1 MKLLV
6 LLATLSFVLVGG
18 LVGAKLLLLARRTRQ
33 LPELAV
39 GLGVFLVAFV
49 SYPLSLASLSPD
61 LAPGLAKLIFSAG
74 AVASAVGSASI
85 YVFTWKVF
93 RPDAGWARGVALTAI
108 AAIGAFAVVSI
119 VRVLSVA
126 TPAEIF
132 RDQLSVA
139 RNVVTGFSY
148 LWTAVEAL
156 RYHGLLRRR
165 MGLGLADPVVANR
178 FLLWG
183 VSGVSATLGISVSTA
198 VILLGKA
205 GAGMHPVSMLAVGVA
220 GFTSSV
226 SLYLAFLP
234 PAAWLRFVAGR
245 TPEAAA

>member
-1 MKLLV
+1 MKALV
-6 LLATLSFVLVGG
+6 LLATLSFILVGG
-18 LVGAKLLLLARRTRQ
+18 LVGAKLLLLARRTRA

-61 LAPGLAKLIFSAG
+61 LPPLAAKGIFAAG
-74 AVASAVGSASI
+74 AVASAVGSSSI

-93 RPDAGWARGVALTAI
+93 RPDAGWARVLTLG
-108 AAIGAFAVVSI
+108 AIGAIFAFAVVSI
-119 VRVLSVA
+119 VRVA
-126 TPAEIF
+126 GAEAPREIF
-132 RDQLSVA
+132 RDGLSVL

-148 LWTAVEAL
+148 LWTAFEAL
-156 RYHGLLRRR
+156 RYYGLLRRR
-165 MGLGLADPVVANR
+165 AALGLADPVVSNR

-198 VILLGKA
+198 VVLLGEP
-205 GAGMHPVSMLAVGVA
+205 GAAMHPVSMLAVGVA

-234 PAAWLRFVAGR
+234 PTAWLRFVVGR
-245 TPEAAA
+245 AAEDAA

>member
-6 LLATLSFVLVGG
+6 LLATLSFILVGG

-49 SYPLSLASLSPD
+49 SYPLSLASISPD
-61 LAPGLAKLIFSAG
+61 LAPATAKLLFATG
-74 AVASAVGSASI
+74 AFASAVGSASI

-93 RPDAGWARGVALTAI
+93 RPDAGWARVLTLV
-108 AAIGAFAVVSI
+108 AIGAIFVFAAVSV
-119 VRVLSVA
+119 VRVAGAA
-126 TPAEIF
+126 TPAEVF
-132 RDQLSVA
+132 RDRLSVA

-148 LWTAVEAL
+148 LWTAVESI
-156 RYHGLLRRR
+156 RYYALLRRR
-165 MGLGLADPVVANR
+165 MALGLADPVVSNR

-183 VSGVSATLGISVSTA
+183 VSGVSATLGITVSTA
-198 VILLGKA
+198 MILLGKA
-205 GAGMHPVSMLAVGVA
+205 GAGMHPVSMLAVGIA

-234 PAAWLRFVAGR
+234 PAAWLRFVAG
-245 TPEAAA
+245 PAAGARA

>member
-61 LAPGLAKLIFSAG
+61 LPSLGAKLLYAAG
-74 AVASAVGSASI
+74 ALTSAVGSASI

-93 RPDAGWARGVALTAI
+93 RPDARWARVLTLAAI
-108 AAIGAFAVVSI
+108 AAIFVFGAVS
-119 VRVLSVA
+119 VLRVAGAAS
-126 TPAEIF
+126 PAEVF
-132 RDQLSVA
+132 RDRLSVA

-148 LWTAVEAL
+148 LWTAVESL
-156 RYHGLLRRR
+156 RYFGLLRRR
-165 MGLGLADPVVANR
+165 MVLGLADPVVSNR

-205 GAGMHPVSMLAVGVA
+205 GAGMHPVSMLAVGIA

-234 PAAWLRFVAGR
+234 PQAWLRFVAG
-245 TPEAAA
+245 EARQAGA

>member
-1 MKLLV
+1 MEALV
-6 LLATLSFVLVGG
+6 LLATLSFILVGG

-49 SYPLSLASLSPD
+49 SYPLSLASLSPE
-61 LAPGLAKLIFSAG
+61 LAPGTAKLLFAIGS
-74 AVASAVGSASI
+74 VASALGSSSI

-93 RPDAGWARGVALTAI
+93 RPDAAWARVLALAAI
-108 AAIGAFAVVSI
+108 AAIVAFAGV
-119 VRVLSVA
+119 SVA
-126 TPAEIF
+126 RVAAAAAPSEVF

-139 RNVVTGFSY
+139 RNCVTGFSY

-165 MGLGLADPVVANR
+165 RALGLADPVVANR

-198 VILLGKA
+198 VMLTSGA
-205 GAGMHPVSMLAVGVA
+205 GAGMHPVSMLAVGLA

-234 PAAWLRFVAGR
+234 PAAWLRFVAGG
-245 TPEAAA
+245 EARPGA